1 MNQYPTGFL
10 PMAMVPTQPYMV
22 AMPAAIPMSGAVGP
36 GLQALP
42 HQVLLLFHRYFKIQ
56 LDKGPILF
64 IVLISTF
71 LLALLILIGNHWNC

>member
-22 AMPAAIPMSGAVGP
+22 AMPTAIPMSGAVGP

-42 HQVLLLFHRYFKIQ
+42 HQVLLL
-56 LDKGPILF
+56 LDLKF
-64 IVLISTF
+64 NV
-71 LLALLILIGNHWNC
+71 NHTGVNLMM